1 MKGKMSK
8 LLTVLVCI
16 ILIPIL
22 LVNISIIIQAN
33 TNEDEVPSVL
43 GYKPFIVLSGSMES
57 EIFKGDLVIVEVTNP
72 NDLKVDDIIAFR
84 DEQDTVTTH
93 RIIEKVTNDGIPY
106 FVTKGD
112 NNDSQDQNLVAY
124 EDVEGIYKFRIPK
137 VGNIFMSLSEP
148 TTIIIIVLGITV
160 IFGLG
165 FYTSMKKENAKEREE
180 FLEFKRQQE
189 EKKKLNEE
197 KKEKSKKTN
206 SNKSSKVKES
216 SKDSSKKEVNNKSGD
231 SKKKESSTKKTVS
244 KKTTNKK

>member
-1 MKGKMSK
+1 MKDKRSK
-8 LLTVLVCI
+8 ILTILAVIILVPI
-16 ILIPIL
+16 ILINL
-22 LVNISIIIQAN
+22 SIIIQAN
-33 TNEDEVPSVL
+33 TDKDKVPSVF

-57 EIFKGDLVIVEVTNP
+57 SILKGDLVIVKITDPTTLE
-72 NDLKVDDIIAFR
+72 VDDIIAFR

-93 RIIEKVTNDGIPY
+93 RIIEIVTNDGVPY

-124 EDVEGIYKFRIPK
+124 EDVEGIYQLRIPK

-180 FLEFKRQQE
+180 FLEFKRKQE
-189 EKKKLNEE
+189 EKKKLEQE
-197 KKEKSKKTN
+197 K
-206 SNKSSKVKES
+206 
-216 SKDSSKKEVNNKSGD
+216 SSKKENSKSSVSKSAS
-231 SKKKESSTKKTVS
+231 SKKKESGTKKVS
-244 KKTTNKK
+244 KNTNNK